1 MLKNLSIKSRL
12 TFVVGILSML
22 LLTIGVIGVVGM
34 NKAKEGLRTED
45 EDLIVAWNRI
55 HRVETMILDE
65 RLQLSLALLNH
76 TPETVKLRTGLVETR
91 IGQFPKNWQEYISG
105 NLTPPIR
112 AEADKFAENYERY
125 VKEGLQPLV
134 LLLREGRFKEAR
146 VLNRAKIDQLITP
159 LREGANVLG
168 HLQFEQVKTEYTKA
182 QNRYGFFAEAAEGA
196 IWMAVVGLVLALWL
210 RISLLRAVVQ
220 PLHDTIGHFD
230 QIARGNYS
238 NTIEIERQDEIG
250 KVLESL
256 KSMQSKLNLNVSET
270 ERMLKEV
277 ATIVEGAVK
286 GDFGVRINLQ
296 GKTGFF
302 LQLGESMNKLMH
314 TSETALDE
322 VAHMLRALSQGDLN
336 ERISSEYHGTFG
348 QLKEDA
354 NRTAEQLNEIIV
366 NEVGRV
372 LEALSRGDLTEKIS
386 SDYPGAFGQLKED
399 ANSTVDK
406 LMEIIAQVKYSTDMI
421 TTAAQEIASGN
432 NDLSQRTEEQASS
445 LEETASSMEELT
457 ATVKQNAENARQA
470 NHLSMEASDIAVK
483 GGVVVNEVVDTMA
496 SISASSKK
504 IVDIISVIEGI
515 AFQTN
520 ILALNAAV
528 EAARAGEQG
537 RGFAVV
543 AGEVRSLAQRS
554 AAAAKEIKMLIGD
567 SVDKVDTG
575 SRQVDQA
582 GATMNEIVIAVKRVT
597 DIMSE
602 ISAASNEQS
611 AGIEQV
617 NQAITQM
624 DTVTQQNAALV
635 EEAAAASDSMQEQ
648 AAALGV
654 AMNTFRL
661 NGGKREAAVSAVKHI
676 AVATVKAQN
685 VVAVPIRER
694 KVAKIASD
702 KDGDWK
708 VF

>member
-1 MLKNLSIKSRL
+1 MNEQIDIQAIQADRVMAATLGVLLVITMVVAAL
-12 TFVVGILSML
+12 TGTWLEALAVGMPAFVVPM
-22 LLTIGVIGVVGM
+22 
-34 NKAKEGLRTED
+34 A
-45 EDLIVAWNRI
+45 LIYTAGG
-55 HRVETMILDE
+55 
-65 RLQLSLALLNH
+65 RLQTRMGVAIAFMVFSALLIQQTHGMIEAHFTIFILLSFLLFYRDWRPILAAAVVIAVHHVAFNFLQAANTGVYVFIQGADLRIVLVH
-76 TPETVKLRTGLVETR
+76 ALYVVFASAWLMYMAVNLRAEMDLFGGMPQEVTEIVRKVAAGDLTVKVHVRDG
-91 IGQFPKNWQEYISG
+91 
-105 NLTPPIR
+105 
-112 AEADKFAENYERY
+112 
-125 VKEGLQPLV
+125 
-134 LLLREGRFKEAR
+134 
-146 VLNRAKIDQLITP
+146 
-159 LREGANVLG
+159 
-168 HLQFEQVKTEYTKA
+168 
-182 QNRYGFFAEAAEGA
+182 
-196 IWMAVVGLVLALWL
+196 
-210 RISLLRAVVQ
+210 
-220 PLHDTIGHFD
+220 DT
-230 QIARGNYS
+230 
-238 NTIEIERQDEIG
+238 T
-250 KVLESL
+250 SL
-256 KSMQSKLNLNVSET
+256 KAAMKDMVEKLNQIIGEIQ
-270 ERMLKEV
+270 
-277 ATIVEGAVK
+277 TIVQAAVQ
-286 GDFGVRINLQ
+286 GDFSKKMDLRGKQ
-296 GKTGFF
+296 GFGKELSELLNQLSNVTFTG
-302 LQLGESMNKLMH
+302 
-314 TSETALDE
+314 LDE